1 MTYKIV
7 GVKVNNYFNWRRGQT
22 TNIPLTKVVET
33 SVETDIKSIIV
44 DMLFTGV
51 EKFNYVLVK
60 FKTIVYIVERDGDKS
75 YVKREITYHPLMNLV
90 Q

>member
-7 GVKVNNYFNWRRGQT
+7 AVKVNNYFNWQRGQT
-22 TNIPLTKVVET
+22 TVTPLTKLVET
-33 SVETDIKSIIV
+33 TDEQSIKGIIV
-44 DMLFTGV
+44 DLLFTGM
-51 EKFNYVLVK
+51 EKFSYIIVK
-60 FKTIVYIVERDGDKS
+60 FNATVYLIERDGVKS